1 MHSLQ
6 GVHRALQR
14 IGALSA
20 VLPVDGVKGRVVDG
34 VHHYLHGHL
43 GRVQTYAFDVKQHS
57 FDTFELLAWWH
68 YYALSGRVREEGL
81 ARFPWKSVPLIIF
94 CVALL
99 LLRSAAYGLLATP
112 SDEEGTVLLV
122 DIQVSRA
129 R

>member
-1 MHSLQ
+1 M
-6 GVHRALQR
+6 VALLCLVWTR
-14 IGALSA
+14 
-20 VLPVDGVKGRVVDG
+20 PRGRVG
-34 VHHYLHGHL
+34 
-43 GRVQTYAFDVKQHS
+43 T
-57 FDTFELLAWWH
+57 
-68 YYALSGRVREEGL
+68 VR
-81 ARFPWKSVPLIIF
+81 WKSVPLIIF